1 MSVEGA
7 HATPGPPPAATV
19 GATDGPTG
27 DTAAPAA
34 LRAQLLATEHWSLL
48 ATRSMTWSEIM
59 SRITIQLT
67 VLSASLVVLAL
78 VAQASGFGGPFRV
91 LSIGLASAILLL
103 GTLTA
108 VRVVLGSME
117 DHALVIG
124 MNRLRAA
131 YLTLDPSLEE
141 YLVTS
146 AHDDMAGVLRTYT
159 LGTGRRTFAHV
170 VGSTSMFV
178 TVVNT
183 LVAGTL
189 GALVASA
196 AGAATALVVTLGV
209 LSAAV
214 YFGVMLQVSRRSFE
228 QPRLAARFPSSPAA

>member
-1 MSVEGA
+1 MSVDGA
-7 HATPGPPPAATV
+7 HATPGPPPAATA
-19 GATDGPTG
+19 GG
-27 DTAAPAA
+27 APASTGGASTPPA

-108 VRVVLGSME
+108 VRVVQGSME

-189 GALVASA
+189 GALIASA
-196 AGAATALVVTLGV
+196 AGAATALVVLLGV

-214 YFGVMLQVSRRSFE
+214 YFAVMLQVSRRSFE
-228 QPRLAARFPSSPAA
+228 QPRLAARFPTSTAA